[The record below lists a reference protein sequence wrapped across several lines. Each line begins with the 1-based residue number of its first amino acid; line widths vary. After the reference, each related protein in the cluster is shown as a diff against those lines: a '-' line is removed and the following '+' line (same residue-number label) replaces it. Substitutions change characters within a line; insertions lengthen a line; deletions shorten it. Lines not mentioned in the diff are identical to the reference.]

1 MIPLVCAP
9 RCLCSRSLACA
20 TSFPLPVQ
28 PMLIIT
34 RAFQTPTIL
43 RRNIRT
49 SKSISGK
56 MTQLMAFPTT
66 VSLCLKEKRNGSP
79 DSCVPVAAQKITGT
93 NVSIQKRDRGVLDC
107 VYGGGKRAAYTH
119 SNLLICFPGQ
129 IMQLFSQRQN
139 KITLCYFT
147 YLCLLVSLT
156 C

>member
-1 MIPLVCAP
+1 
-9 RCLCSRSLACA
+9 
-20 TSFPLPVQ
+20 
-28 PMLIIT
+28 
-34 RAFQTPTIL
+34 
-43 RRNIRT
+43 
-49 SKSISGK
+49 

-79 DSCVPVAAQKITGT
+79 DSRVPVAAQKITGT